1 MAHSSAVET
10 HDTAHDGHG
19 GHHIFDSKT
28 LIRTFVGLLVLT
40 VLTVVTALMEREG
53 WLPLGPF
60 SVPVA
65 LAIAGAKAFLVASF
79 FMNLWYEKGT
89 NLLVFVGSI
98 VFVLIFIGITFLDFA
113 FRPTFD
119 EQSAIP
125 TDVIQEDIL
134 EAAAA
139 TDAIQDQFQAV
150 PLVEQADPVL
160 FGTEAPDPGVSPEA
174 TPAIDEAGEE
184 IESPTGLDG
193 DI

>member
-1 MAHSSAVET
+1 MS
-10 HDTAHDGHG
+10 HDSAHDGHG
-19 GHHIFDSKT
+19 GHHVFEKKT
-28 LIRTFVGLLVLT
+28 LLWTFGGLLALT
-40 VLTVVTALMEREG
+40 VLTVASALAEREG
-53 WLPLGPF
+53 WLPLGPL

-65 LAIAGAKAFLVASF
+65 LAIAGAKAFLVAGF

-125 TDVIQEDIL
+125 SDIIQEEVL
-134 EAAAA
+134 EAAEA
-139 TDAIQDQFQAV
+139 TDALQDRFRSI
-150 PLVEQADPVL
+150 PLVEEADPVL
-160 FGTEAPDPGVSPEA
+160 FGDDAPDPGLAPA
-174 TPAIDEAGEE
+174 TTPAIDESGQE
-184 IESPTGLDG
+184 IESPTSLDG